1 MLLSIRM
8 KEHGF
13 VTAYLNE
20 KLSLGLA
27 PEGIGEYCTQRIRWC
42 IGAMQIMRS
51 ADGLFSRKGLN
62 WIDRMS
68 LMETLLY
75 WMRSEEHTSELQ
87 SLMRISYAVFCLQK
101 KKKKNKT

>member
-27 PEGIGEYCTQRIRWC
+27 PAGIGEYCTQRIRWC
-42 IGAMQIMRS
+42 IGAMQIMRT

-62 WIDRMS
+62 WIDRMGQ
-68 LMETLLY
+68 METLLY
-75 WMRSEEHTSELQ
+75 WIGSFPFRHACLLVPIP
-87 SLMRISYAVFCLQK
+87 SLLKGFMVMD
-101 KKKKNKT
+101 